1 MNITHVL
8 NVPYLRSFTTPD
20 KSFANA
26 MHHRLGNINIC
37 IRGLGSS
44 RFIHWWWNH
53 LWYPQHFWRW
63 FVYPSQEHA
72 ISCRY
77 RKRCFKALRIY
88 ICKTH
93 TYIYTYIVYMYMY
106 ILYIT
111 LCILCIYIW
120 IHNTIEQ
127 RQNSLERVPCALNLK
142 QIIRHHLR

>member
-1 MNITHVL
+1 MNITHLL
-8 NVPYLRSFTTPD
+8 NVPYLRSFTIPD

-53 LWYPQHFWRW
+53 LWYPQHFWWW

-88 ICKTH
+88 IYACILIS
-93 TYIYTYIVYMYMY
+93 YIYVCIAHIYIYIYLHDTHIHIYIHSIHVYVYTVYYFVY
-106 ILYIT
+106 IIYNISIHEYIT
-111 LCILCIYIW
+111 L
-120 IHNTIEQ
+120 
-127 RQNSLERVPCALNLK
+127 
-142 QIIRHHLR
+142 